1 MKKILYCAS
10 NMTHINNFH
19 LPYINALKGDGYSV
33 SVMACGEGADYNIP
47 FEKRIFSTKNLKCRK
62 MIKKIISEGGFDAVI
77 LNTSLAA
84 YHIRKALPKR
94 NRPRVINIVHGY
106 LFPRRLRGIRDRLL
120 LFAEKTLRKKTDKI
134 LVMNKE
140 DFEIADKYRLSSAS
154 PVMTL
159 GMGAVC
165 GGRELSRERIRDELL
180 ANDKFVISFVGELS
194 KRKNQGLLIRALKAV
209 KERVTNAV
217 LWLIG
222 EGDMRGELSGL
233 ARRLGLSDS
242 VVFLGRRDNP
252 CDFIRAS
259 DVYAS
264 AAKIEGMPFN
274 IIEALGTGT
283 PIVASDIKGHRDLME
298 EDAWLLYP
306 EGDLS
311 ALADKIL
318 LLGGGA
324 EYDRK
329 RAAEVYA
336 EYSFEKV
343 FNKTYAAITEA
354 LVGE

>member
-120 LFAEKTLRKKTDKI
+120 LLAEKTLRKKTDKI

-154 PVMTL
+154 P

-165 GGRELSRERIRDELL
+165 KGRELSRERIRDELL

-194 KRKNQGLLIRALKAV
+194 KRKNQGLLIRALKVV
-209 KERVTNAV
+209 KERVPNAV

-233 ARRLGLSDS
+233 THRLGLSDS

-306 EGDLS
+306 EGDVF

-343 FNKTYAAITEA
+343 FNKTYGAITEA